1 MVIGIF
7 YGWWVLLACFLIG
20 LYVAGA
26 VYFGISAF
34 FEPLVKEF
42 GWSYT
47 QVSFATSL
55 RGLEMGIF
63 APIIG
68 FLVDRF
74 GSRKLLLF
82 GTITVGFALILLSL
96 TQSLFMFY
104 ASFLLLS
111 FGAGGCTS
119 VVLLTAVAKW
129 FDKNLGM
136 ALGVVTCGYGAGG
149 LIIPLIVRL
158 IDLYHWR
165 TTLIILGLGMW
176 ILGIPLSFII
186 RDKPKEY
193 IHLPDRDSFP
203 DSMSQIKNRSKGF
216 EIDLK
221 EAMKQRTFLYLV
233 IVEVIRLM
241 IVSAVTLHVMPY
253 LSTKGI
259 PRSTAGMVTAAIHVF
274 SIIGRFGFGWL
285 GDVYNKKYTML
296 VALCFMG
303 MGLVAFCYVQQG
315 WMILIFLLLFSPGC
329 WGSMI
334 LARTIQRE
342 YFGKDSFGKMI
353 GVIMGLGSIGGII
366 GPTLAGSVFD
376 TFGSYH
382 FVWLGFF
389 CLNIIAIILVLRI
402 EPKTN
407 R

>member
-7 YGWWVLLACFLIG
+7 YGWWVLLACFFIG
-20 LYVAGA
+20 LYVAGG

-186 RDKPKEY
+186 RDRPKQY
-193 IHLPDRDSFP
+193 VHLPDRESFP

-233 IVEVIRLM
+233 MVEVIRLM
-241 IVSAVTLHVMPY
+241 IVSAVVLHVMPY

-285 GDVYNKKYTML
+285 GDIYNKKYTML

-389 CLNIIAIILVLRI
+389 CLNMIAIILVLRI